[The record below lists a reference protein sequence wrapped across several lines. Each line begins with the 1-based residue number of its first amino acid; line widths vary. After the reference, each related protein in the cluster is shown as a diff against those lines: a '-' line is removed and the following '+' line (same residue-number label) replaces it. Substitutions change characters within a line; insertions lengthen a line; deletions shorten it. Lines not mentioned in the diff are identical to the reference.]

1 MITAILIFLI
11 VSSVYILMILP
22 RLVNRA
28 DMSGLLEDYAHRG
41 LHSKT
46 LPENS
51 IGAFKA
57 AVDKG
62 VGIEFDIQLS
72 KDGVPMV
79 FHDDDLKRVC
89 GIDRKLSEFTAEEL
103 RNIKLLDSEYTIP
116 TFEDVLSV
124 VNGRVPLLVEFKP
137 GGWELCRR
145 GCDMLDEYNGRFCV
159 ESFDSTL
166 LGKIKKYRPKFVRGQ
181 LVGDMFKSK
190 KPKNP
195 ILKFL
200 LTFMMLN
207 FMSRPDFIAIDK
219 SLRHNLSIGI
229 CRRVIKTPTF
239 VWTVKNE
246 EEYEKS
252 KRDGLIPIF
261 DNYN

>member
-1 MITAILIFLI
+1 MITAILIILI
-11 VSSVYILMILP
+11 LSSGYILMILP

-41 LHSKT
+41 LHGES

-62 VGIEFDIQLS
+62 VGIELDIQLS

-89 GIDRKLSEFTAEEL
+89 GIDGKLSEFTADQL
-103 RNIKLLDSEYTIP
+103 QKIKLLDSEYTIP
-116 TFEDVLSV
+116 TFEEVLSV
-124 VNGRVPLLVEFKP
+124 VDGRVPLLIEFKP
-137 GGWELCRR
+137 GGWELCHK
-145 GCDMLDEYNGRFCV
+145 GCDMLDDYHGSFCV
-159 ESFDSTL
+159 ESFDSIL

-181 LVGDMFKSK
+181 LVGDMFKAK
-190 KPKNP
+190 RLKNP

-207 FMSRPDFIAIDK
+207 FISRPDFIAVDK
-219 SLRHNLSIGI
+219 TLRHNLSIGI
-229 CRRVIKTPTF
+229 CRRVIKIPVL
-239 VWTVKNE
+239 VWTLKNE
-246 EEYEKS
+246 EEYERS
-252 KRDGLIPIF
+252 KREGLIPIF
-261 DNYN
+261 DNFN